1 VTLGLDRAFELSSI
15 VPLGAFVILHVG
27 RYASVLFGAESVGAR
42 GAPSALV
49 LVLEAL
55 LVWLPLAYHCLYGPV
70 VWRRRRAA
78 EGASVTSGLVVL
90 HRLATLPL
98 AFFLVD
104 HFLRFRLPILRGEA
118 YPSDSV
124 QRLVAELST
133 TRGGVPWVAA
143 LGLAGVLA
151 AAFHLGF
158 GLYRVFIRWR
168 MDSLGVRV
176 ACVLVGIGVGVAG
189 VATLVRL
196 AAG

>member
-1 VTLGLDRAFELSSI
+1 VTLGLDRAFELSSV

-42 GAPSALV
+42 SAPSAPL

-55 LVWLPLAYHCLYGPV
+55 LVWLPLVYHCLYAPA
-70 VWRRRRAA
+70 VWKRRRA
-78 EGASVTSGLVVL
+78 EEVPGPTSGLLVL
-90 HRLATLPL
+90 HRLTAAPL
-98 AFFLVD
+98 ALFLID
-104 HFLRFRLPILRGEA
+104 HFVRFRLPILRGEA

-133 TRGGVPWVAA
+133 TRGGVPWLAA

-151 AAFHLGF
+151 SAFHLGF
-158 GLYRVFIRWR
+158 GLYRVFIRRR
-168 MDSLGVRV
+168 MDSFGVRV
-176 ACVLVGIGVGVAG
+176 ACALVGIAVGVAG